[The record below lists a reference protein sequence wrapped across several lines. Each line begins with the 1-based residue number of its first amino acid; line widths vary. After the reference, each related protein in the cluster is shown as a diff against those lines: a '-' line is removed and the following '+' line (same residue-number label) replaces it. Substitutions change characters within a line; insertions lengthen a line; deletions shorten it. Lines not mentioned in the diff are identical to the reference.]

1 MGENWWIFM
10 KLVVFG
16 CPWGH
21 LLRNIQITCK
31 FHRYFGSPGGP
42 EMRNFF
48 KIGKNLNFRSISWKM
63 TNFIVFSWKTSILV
77 VFRVLSPRGPLK
89 TIGISK
95 EYVGLGEGGP
105 RNRKIGDFHENG
117 WIFFFLVKIGDFH
130 EKSAFSIPEGTGH
143 ETHKKPVVF
152 SHFGSPGS

>member
-1 MGENWWIFM
+1 M

-21 LLRNIQITCK
+21 LLRNIQITSK

-95 EYVGLGEGGP
+95 EYVGLGEAGP
-105 RNRKIGDFHENG
+105 RNRKIGYFHENG
-117 WIFFFLVKIGDFH
+117 WFFLKFGQNRWFSWKIRFFPSLRAPVTKH
-130 EKSAFSIPEGTGH
+130 TKTCRFLVILAPPAA
-143 ETHKKPVVF
+143 KKCF
-152 SHFGSPGS
+152 FL